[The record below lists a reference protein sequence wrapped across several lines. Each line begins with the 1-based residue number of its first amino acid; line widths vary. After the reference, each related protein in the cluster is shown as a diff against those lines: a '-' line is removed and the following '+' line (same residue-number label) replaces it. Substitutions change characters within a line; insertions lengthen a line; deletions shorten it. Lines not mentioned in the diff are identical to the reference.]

1 MQKVFRLL
9 RHNTEQGPYTI
20 GELLGQH
27 LVPGDL
33 IWVDGES
40 TAWAHPH
47 EMEVLKYAIDVNLLK
62 KKSSAPTP
70 LEQAPEV
77 KAPVKPA
84 NVWTESPALEIER
97 KAEEIRQRTLAFK
110 KASTD
115 PAAVWHPQQA
125 TIIPLS
131 ENDIEFSYHK
141 RKGLPVGEVLM
152 GAMVVG
158 LLTIGWYGGGKDLF
172 QSPKAVASAV
182 AVKMVATEE
191 NAAIGAPDVAV
202 TDTTTGLA
210 ALVDSSALKDSI
222 ATIAIRK
229 APRKNTPTVSTTATS
244 MSETPV
250 VAINPE
256 PAPVKKSEPEVA
268 KTPIQQPVAKTEEK
282 SEAAN
287 NVAKVE
293 EQAPTEEVEKKKGL
307 GKMLKGLFKK
317 KKKDDEK
324 VSEEVK
330 PDTN

>member
-20 GELLGQH
+20 GDLLGQQ

-47 EMEVLKYAIDVNLLK
+47 EMEVLKYAIDVKLLK
-62 KKSSAPTP
+62 KEVTVPVEK
-70 LEQAPEV
+70 APEV
-77 KAPVKPA
+77 KAAVKPV
-84 NVWTESPALEIER
+84 NVWAESPAKEIER

-115 PAAVWHPQQA
+115 PVAEWHPQHA

-158 LLTIGWYGGGKDLF
+158 LLTIGWYGGGKELF
-172 QSPKAVASAV
+172 QQPKTIANAV
-182 AVKMVATEE
+182 AVKMEATEA
-191 NAAIGAPDVAV
+191 NAALGAPAVAAQ
-202 TDTTTGLA
+202 DTTA
-210 ALVDSSALKDSI
+210 NSIALVTDSSAVRDTLSS
-222 ATIAIRK
+222 IAIRK
-229 APRKNTPTVSTTATS
+229 APKKSAPSTAPVTMPEEA
-244 MSETPV
+244 PV
-250 VAINPE
+250 V
-256 PAPVKKSEPEVA
+256 VVKSEPQAVKKTEVDVV
-268 KTPIQQPVAKTEEK
+268 KTTVPQPSTKEEASAESNNSIAKTEEK
-282 SEAAN
+282 
-287 NVAKVE
+287 
-293 EQAPTEEVEKKKGL
+293 APSEEVEKKKGL

-317 KKKDDEK
+317 KKKDDDK
-324 VSEEVK
+324 TSEEVK
-330 PDTN
+330 PDTK